1 MHSGL
6 NCNCET
12 KVTAYSE
19 QYDAYY
25 CESCN
30 EWLEDIC
37 TDRDCEFC
45 KNRPIKP
52 LENKNDN
59 A

>member
-1 MHSGL
+1 MDL
-6 NCNCET
+6 TEYRCPKCDAMKN
-12 KVTAYSE
+12 YSNE
-19 QYDAYY
+19 YDSWF

-45 KNRPIKP
+45 KRRPIKP
-52 LENKNDN
+52 NGVNES
-59 A
+59 